1 MPMDA
6 LCLSAVLAETERNIL
21 GGRIDKIHQPSR
33 DEILLHIRGKNGPCR
48 LLLSANPSRA
58 RIQLTAL
65 PRENPAEPPMFCMLL
80 RKYLSG
86 GKILDLRQ
94 PPAER
99 LAELVIE
106 ATNEMGDKVRRR
118 LILEMMGRRTNL
130 LLLDGEDRIVDCL
143 RRVEGDL
150 TQARPL
156 LPGMFYHLPDPQP
169 GKKNP
174 NRLTEEDRAAL
185 LAQGQCDTPADKF
198 LLDHFMN
205 RRAEEETYDIVFGS
219 QEWQDLDRGII
230 TREEANKI
238 MLEKAAHA
246 NRVFEVQTCLDEWFT
261 MLETNK
267 TTVQIMRKLKAAGY
281 RLYYLTNI
289 PTDVMDE
296 LRQREWF
303 TLFDGGIASCD
314 VHLCK
319 PEPEIFTTL
328 MQTCHLAYDE
338 SIFVDDNKANAQA
351 AYNLGITGILYK
363 NPKSFTRA
371 LGACGIEVE

>member
-1 MPMDA
+1 MYK
-6 LCLSAVLAETERNIL
+6 NIIFDF
-21 GGRIDKIHQPSR
+21 GGVVVNFNPR
-33 DEILLHIRGKNGPCR
+33 D
-48 LLLSANPSRA
+48 
-58 RIQLTAL
+58 
-65 PRENPAEPPMFCMLL
+65 
-80 RKYLSG
+80 
-86 GKILDLRQ
+86 
-94 PPAER
+94 
-99 LAELVIE
+99 
-106 ATNEMGDKVRRR
+106 
-118 LILEMMGRRTNL
+118 
-130 LLLDGEDRIVDCL
+130 
-143 RRVEGDL
+143 
-150 TQARPL
+150 
-156 LPGMFYHLPDPQP
+156 
-169 GKKNP
+169 
-174 NRLTEEDRAAL
+174 
-185 LAQGQCDTPADKF
+185 F
-198 LLDHFMN
+198 LMDHFMN
-205 RRAEEETYDIVFGS
+205 RRAEEETYDIVFG
-219 QEWQDLDRGII
+219 
-230 TREEANKI
+230 

-303 TLFDGGIASCD
+303 SLFDGGIASCD

>member
-1 MPMDA
+1 MYNKGNTHCPA
-6 LCLSAVLAETERNIL
+6 GRFFIYKNIIFDF
-21 GGRIDKIHQPSR
+21 GGVVV
-33 DEILLHIRGKNGPCR
+33 NF
-48 LLLSANPSRA
+48 NP
-58 RIQLTAL
+58 
-65 PRENPAEPPMFCMLL
+65 
-80 RKYLSG
+80 K
-86 GKILDLRQ
+86 D
-94 PPAER
+94 
-99 LAELVIE
+99 
-106 ATNEMGDKVRRR
+106 
-118 LILEMMGRRTNL
+118 
-130 LLLDGEDRIVDCL
+130 
-143 RRVEGDL
+143 
-150 TQARPL
+150 
-156 LPGMFYHLPDPQP
+156 
-169 GKKNP
+169 
-174 NRLTEEDRAAL
+174 
-185 LAQGQCDTPADKF
+185 F
-198 LLDHFMN
+198 LMDHFMN

-303 TLFDGGIASCD
+303 SLFDGGIASCD